1 MNWRAWLLVLLL
13 AACSRVSEENFAK
26 IEEGMS
32 EEQVMAILGKPTQ
45 AASVSVLGVSGT
57 TSRWEGNGAVIT
69 VRFVNGRVALK
80 SYDKPAAK

>member
-1 MNWRAWLLVLLL
+1 MKGRALLLVLLL

-32 EEQVMAILGKPTQ
+32 EEQVLSILGKPTE

-57 TSRWEGNGAVIT
+57 TSRWQGNGAVIT
-69 VRFVNGRVALK
+69 VRFVNGKVALK
-80 SYDKPAAK
+80 TFDKPPPK